1 MAVPKVVQQAKKA
14 LLEFAKRNNHNVK
27 SINHIHPRAFFVGY
41 AAPKCGIFKQNYLD
55 SEPQVKD
62 FTRQYPYQVIHN
74 ISYDRK
80 EFDESLKEGDACYM
94 GYISTPSYGT
104 IIACSI
110 PKEDQE

>member
-1 MAVPKVVQQAKKA
+1 MAIPEVVRKARKA
-14 LLEFAKRNNHNVK
+14 LMKFAKDNGHSVQSLNHV
-27 SINHIHPRAFFVGY
+27 HPRAFFVGY

-55 SEPQVKD
+55 SQPHNKE

-74 ISYDRK
+74 TFYDRK

-94 GYISTPSYGT
+94 GYISTASYGT

-110 PKEDQE
+110 PKEDQ